1 MKACILVLLLALV
14 VPGTARADADDVTE
28 ARARQVLIVLRVLA
42 YDRALA
48 TRAPGDRV
56 GVMIVHDSSQAG
68 RADAALW
75 RAAFGLL
82 PKVKVGG
89 RHIRTITTELAGE
102 AAFDTLL
109 EQQRPALV
117 IIAGVTDVAKVRR
130 VTRKHRALSFS
141 ANETDVRA
149 GVAFGIVPTE
159 DGHQIVVN
167 REGALAEGAKFGA
180 GLLQLARLIEGR

>member
-1 MKACILVLLLALV
+1 VKACILVLLLALV
-14 VPGTARADADDVTE
+14 VPRTARADDATE

-56 GVMIVHDSSQAG
+56 GVMIVHDSSQAS

-75 RAAFGLL
+75 RDALGLF

-89 RHIRTITTELAGE
+89 RHLRTVTTELAGE

-109 EQQRPALV
+109 AQQRPALV
-117 IIAGVTDVAKVRR
+117 IIAGVGDVAKVRR
-130 VTRKHRALSFS
+130 LTRKHRALSFS
-141 ANETDVRA
+141 ANEADVRA
-149 GVAFGIVPTE
+149 GIAFGIVPTE

-167 REGALAEGAKFGA
+167 REGAIAEGAKLGA
-180 GLLQLARLIEGR
+180 GLLQLARLVEAR